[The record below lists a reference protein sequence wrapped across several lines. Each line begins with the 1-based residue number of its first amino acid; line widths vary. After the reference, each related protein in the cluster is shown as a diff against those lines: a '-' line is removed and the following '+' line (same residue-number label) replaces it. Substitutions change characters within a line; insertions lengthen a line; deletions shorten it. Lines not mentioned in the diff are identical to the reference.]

1 MNANNTKVGR
11 FPSGGDYV
19 SPELIEMAMIAPE
32 IGFAS
37 SDVEAD
43 IPAKWVVGN
52 EDWWN
57 D

>member
-43 IPAKWVVGN
+43 SPAKWVVGN